1 MFDPTA
7 FDNMKVVIEGAL
19 YDFDLDGEI
28 IITDRNDWMNLAKMS
43 RSFDV
48 SFQLPEKM
56 ATAKLE
62 MESSLMNLAAELL
75 PESIRQKQS
84 GCQVKLYFFLEE
96 DSIDRDFKEIDRI
109 LISIWGETRKFT
121 QIIQYNRL
129 NGPDYRKYTITVE
142 FERLIDEEQMENLV
156 EMIEFMIS
164 TLHQLQS

>member
-56 ATAKLE
+56 PTAKLE

-75 PESIRQKQS
+75 PESIQQKQS
-84 GCQVKLYFFLEE
+84 GCHVKLYFFLEE

-121 QIIQYNRL
+121 QIVQYNRL
-129 NGPDYRKYTITVE
+129 NGPDYRKITITVE

-156 EMIEFMIS
+156 EMIDFMIS